1 MLWLQCEVTQKEKS
15 GVLDSETYSVFASVL
30 CYLKVHLSAGNL
42 QGKPTFQA
50 DRSIT
55 LVNIWRALCRRFGQR
70 YDLFNLV
77 NYFQE

>member
-1 MLWLQCEVTQKEKS
+1 VTQKEKS

-30 CYLKVHLSAGNL
+30 CHLKVHFPAGNL
-42 QGKPTFQA
+42 QGKPIFQA

-70 YDLFNLV
+70 YERFV
-77 NYFQE
+77 